1 MLGGHMRCHMDM
13 NLPEREPPLVIDNSS
28 ADERR
33 LGYYLREN
41 PKKTW
46 KFSKLKESAQEKSC
60 PVCDERFTSMR
71 ALFCHR
77 KIHSGK
83 DDESGDWCKGRGK
96 GSRSMKFCQD
106 HTRPIHDR
114 ERLNLSLLNEDH
126 FVGSSKTKSDLLLI
140 VLSDDETM
148 RLTRRKRTPRIEY
161 DVDERTEGIMN
172 DVDERTEGIMLSAPN
187 GSSYSSKAELDPG
200 TVGAISLMMLSQGET
215 DFNSPGLGVKP
226 FGKSLT
232 PDIFDVEKEKAGVTE
247 TSECNESH
255 SSGYLR
261 REQKGVEM
269 EVPTGILCG
278 AREVGLKKARV
289 ARSGKDAMYEAATMD
304 GNVMGGSGSRERAEL
319 WIELRLNSYKDKVC
333 AEESQ
338 VVGELVEKNNAES
351 YKQEAPVD
359 ASQGIEGSSGCT
371 ELKSINDDSGKL
383 NRQVCS
389 TSCVRSDNGAA
400 PNIGV

>member
-1 MLGGHMRCHMDM
+1 MDM

-46 KFSKLKESAQEKSC
+46 KFSKLKESAQEKPC
-60 PVCDERFTSMR
+60 PVCDERFRSMR
-71 ALFCHR
+71 ALFCHM

-148 RLTRRKRTPRIEY
+148 RVTRRKRTPRIEY
-161 DVDERTEGIMN
+161 DVYEKTEGI
-172 DVDERTEGIMLSAPN
+172 LFSAPK
-187 GSSYSSKAELDPG
+187 GSSYSSKAEQDPR
-200 TVGAISLMMLSQGET
+200 TVGAISLMMLSQGEM
-215 DFNSPGLGVKP
+215 DFNSPGLSVKP

-232 PDIFDVEKEKAGVTE
+232 PNFFDVEKEKGG
-247 TSECNESH
+247 N
-255 SSGYLR
+255 R
-261 REQKGVEM
+261 NIREQ
-269 EVPTGILCG
+269 
-278 AREVGLKKARV
+278 
-289 ARSGKDAMYEAATMD
+289 
-304 GNVMGGSGSRERAEL
+304 
-319 WIELRLNSYKDKVC
+319 
-333 AEESQ
+333 
-338 VVGELVEKNNAES
+338 
-351 YKQEAPVD
+351 
-359 ASQGIEGSSGCT
+359 
-371 ELKSINDDSGKL
+371 
-383 NRQVCS
+383 
-389 TSCVRSDNGAA
+389 
-400 PNIGV
+400 

>member
-1 MLGGHMRCHMDM
+1 MATGENLKRVYPCRLCDRIYSSGPMLGGHMRCHMAM
-13 NLPEREPPLVIDNSS
+13 NLPERELPLVIDNSS
-28 ADERR
+28 PGEPR
-33 LGYYLREN
+33 LGYCLREN

-46 KFSKLKESAQEKSC
+46 KFSKLKESAQEKPC
-60 PVCDERFTSMR
+60 PVCDKRFRSMR
-71 ALFCHR
+71 ALFSHM

-83 DDESGDWCKGRGK
+83 DDESGDRCEGRGK

-114 ERLNLSLLNEDH
+114 EILNLSLLNEI
-126 FVGSSKTKSDLLLI
+126 TLWARARPR
-140 VLSDDETM
+140 TM
-148 RLTRRKRTPRIEY
+148 RVARRKRTPRIEY
-161 DVDERTEGIMN
+161 DVDEKTEGI
-172 DVDERTEGIMLSAPN
+172 LFSAPK
-187 GSSYSSKAELDPG
+187 GSSYSSKAEQDPG

-215 DFNSPGLGVKP
+215 DFNSPGLSVKP

-232 PDIFDVEKEKAGVTE
+232 PNFFDLEKEKG
-247 TSECNESH
+247 
-255 SSGYLR
+255 G
-261 REQKGVEM
+261 Q
-269 EVPTGILCG
+269 
-278 AREVGLKKARV
+278 
-289 ARSGKDAMYEAATMD
+289 AMYEAAIMD

-319 WIELRLNSYKDKVC
+319 WIELGLNSYKDKVC

-338 VVGELVEKNNAES
+338 VLGEPVEKNNAES

-359 ASQGIEGSSGCT
+359 ASQGIEGSRGCT

-389 TSCVRSDNGAA
+389 TSFARSDNGAA